1 MAVVSLKIFAIS
13 LLTFAVSYTQVR
25 AQSSE
30 MKQALE
36 YESLH
41 NYAQAEA
48 AFSSLT
54 EATPGDAQAWAHLG
68 LDRALQGK
76 YDDAAPAYRRALKL
90 DPKLPGLQI
99 DLGLALF
106 KQAQFREAIP
116 ALLAASEEAPHD
128 DRPKILLGM
137 SYYGAAEFSQAI
149 PYLKLAVNTSPQ
161 NLEIRTT
168 LAHSC
173 LWAKQYA
180 CALEQYKSI
189 VQQSPDSPEAD
200 MIAGEALDGQGNTTG
215 AITQFRAAAKASPN
229 LPNVHFG
236 LGYLLWKLNQ
246 IDEAGHEFGLEL
258 ALDPNNEQALTY
270 LGDVAIKKND
280 NGTARRYLQRAIEQ
294 KSPIRLTYLDMGI
307 LNAQAGQNTEAEVN
321 FKHAIV
327 MDPDDPEAHWRLGRL
342 FQTMGDKQQADMEL
356 AKVKLL
362 HQRTDRKDQAL
373 AGMMTRPIGVK
384 QQ

>member
-1 MAVVSLKIFAIS
+1 
-13 LLTFAVSYTQVR
+13 
-25 AQSSE
+25 
-30 MKQALE
+30 
-36 YESLH
+36 
-41 NYAQAEA
+41 
-48 AFSSLT
+48 
-54 EATPGDAQAWAHLG
+54 
-68 LDRALQGK
+68 LQGK
-76 YDDAAPAYRRALKL
+76 YAEAVPAYRRALKIS
-90 DPKLPGLQI
+90 PKFTGLQI

-106 KQAQFREAIP
+106 KQAKFREAVP
-116 ALLAASEEAPHD
+116 ALLAASVEAPHD
-128 DRPKILLGM
+128 NRPKLLLGM
-137 SYYGAAEFSQAI
+137 SYYGAAEFSKAV
-149 PYLKLAVNTSPQ
+149 PYLKLAVDSSPE
-161 NLEIRTT
+161 NLELRTT

-246 IDEAGHEFGLEL
+246 IDEAGHEFDLEL

-280 NGTARRYLQRAIEQ
+280 NGMARRYLQRAIEQ

-321 FKHAIV
+321 FKHAII

-342 FQTMGDKQQADMEL
+342 FQTMGDKQQADMDL